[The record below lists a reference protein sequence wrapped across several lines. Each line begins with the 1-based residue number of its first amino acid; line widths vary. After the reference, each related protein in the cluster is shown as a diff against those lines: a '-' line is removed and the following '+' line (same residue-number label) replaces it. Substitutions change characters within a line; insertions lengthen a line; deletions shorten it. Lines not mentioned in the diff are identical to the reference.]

1 MLYRKI
7 TKDIQEWYQNSSTG
21 LLVDGARQ
29 IGKTTSIRDFLVTN
43 NISFIELN
51 LLENKLALEAF
62 NTAIG
67 EKDLLFRLSSLSN
80 KELIEN
86 KTVIFIDEIQEADD
100 AITPIK
106 FLVQNTKF
114 KFIFSGSLL
123 GVKMPDIQSVPV
135 GFLTVLQM
143 YPMDFGEFCKAVG
156 VSDKTLS
163 YLNECFE
170 NKKPIDEIVHKQMLN
185 LFKTYI
191 IVGGMPKAVSEFV
204 KTNDMTKVNRV
215 LENIDFGYRQDITKY
230 QKTNKLLIQDIY
242 NLIPSEL
249 NAQNK
254 RFILKN
260 LSERAR
266 FYQYETSF
274 TWLKNSGVGL
284 FVHNVDNPVY
294 PLLAS
299 KERTLFKLFL
309 CDVGLLTYKL
319 YYGNQILILNGDSD
333 LNYGAVYEAVVAQEL
348 KAHGFEL
355 FYNNDKK
362 RGEIDFLI
370 EKDNKVIPLEVK
382 SGKDYKRHS
391 ALAQLM
397 ANDAFHYSEGIVLC
411 NGNVEVEGKTVYL
424 PIYRIEFIQNTKNE
438 GRKLVHLDISSLI

>member
-1 MLYRKI
+1 M
-7 TKDIQEWYQNSSTG
+7 
-21 LLVDGARQ
+21 
-29 IGKTTSIRDFLVTN
+29 
-43 NISFIELN
+43 
-51 LLENKLALEAF
+51 
-62 NTAIG
+62 
-67 EKDLLFRLSSLSN
+67 
-80 KELIEN
+80 
-86 KTVIFIDEIQEADD
+86 
-100 AITPIK
+100 
-106 FLVQNTKF
+106 
-114 KFIFSGSLL
+114 
-123 GVKMPDIQSVPV
+123 
-135 GFLTVLQM
+135 
-143 YPMDFGEFCKAVG
+143 
-156 VSDKTLS
+156 
-163 YLNECFE
+163 
-170 NKKPIDEIVHKQMLN
+170 
-185 LFKTYI
+185 
-191 IVGGMPKAVSEFV
+191 
-204 KTNDMTKVNRV
+204 
-215 LENIDFGYRQDITKY
+215 
-230 QKTNKLLIQDIY
+230 
-242 NLIPSEL
+242 
-249 NAQNK
+249 
-254 RFILKN
+254 
-260 LSERAR
+260 
-266 FYQYETSF
+266 
-274 TWLKNSGVGL
+274 KNSGVGL

-319 YYGNQILILNGDSD
+319 YSGNQILILNGDSD

-391 ALAQLM
+391 ALAQLL